1 MRILRIA
8 VTVLGL
14 LGEPRVLVRVEF
26 LTDASAASQ
35 WFHGLFMPP
44 QKVRGGNPGSLS
56 AEPMPLMAAPIV

>member
-1 MRILRIA
+1 MRILKIA

-14 LGEPRVLVRVEF
+14 VGEPRVLVRVEF
-26 LTDASAASQ
+26 LNDASAASQ

-44 QKVRGGNPGSLS
+44 QKVRGGSQSSLS